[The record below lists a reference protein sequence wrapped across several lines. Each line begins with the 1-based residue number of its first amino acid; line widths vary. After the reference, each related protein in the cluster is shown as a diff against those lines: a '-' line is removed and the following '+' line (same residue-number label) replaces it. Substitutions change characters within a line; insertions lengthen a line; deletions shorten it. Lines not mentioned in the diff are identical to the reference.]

1 MTKSKTPAHIF
12 LTGEKQVGK
21 STLVSSV
28 LATTKLRYK
37 GLRSISVFDEN
48 NDRNVYI
55 IPANKGKAPI
65 NSPTQE
71 TPADTADHQGN
82 PLSQETPALVGICS
96 NHHIVAKKPEVFDS
110 IGCRLLE
117 PGKDTQL
124 IVIDEIGNMESNA
137 RLYSVKVMSL
147 LERTDIR
154 VLGVVQKMA
163 RTELAETIRNHP
175 NVRIIEVDEGNR
187 EELVKVILSLLQS

>member
-48 NDRNVYI
+48 NNRNVYI
-55 IPANKGKAPI
+55 IPANKGKTPI
-65 NSPTQE
+65 NSPT
-71 TPADTADHQGN
+71 
-82 PLSQETPALVGICS
+82 QETPALVGICS

-117 PGKDTQL
+117 PDKDTQL

-187 EELVKVILSLLQS
+187 EELVKAILSLLQS